1 MVDSGAEQH
10 QRMNN
15 KGFSFTDRVILVPTY
30 LISRYFFMIAQTR
43 QFPTIF
49 TTTSME
55 CTVAMAMPDDSN
67 MSMVTIVDD
76 YTVWR
81 PPTAVG

>member
-1 MVDSGAEQH
+1 
-10 QRMNN
+10 
-15 KGFSFTDRVILVPTY
+15 
-30 LISRYFFMIAQTR
+30 
-43 QFPTIF
+43 
-49 TTTSME
+49 ME